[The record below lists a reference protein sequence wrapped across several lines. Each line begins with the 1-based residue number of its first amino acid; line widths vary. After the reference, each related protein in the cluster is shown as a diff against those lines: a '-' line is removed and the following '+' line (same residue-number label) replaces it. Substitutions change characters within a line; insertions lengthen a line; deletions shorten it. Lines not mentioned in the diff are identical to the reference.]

1 MQIKKLEIEEYKR
14 KAIAPTLTAK
24 GWLYLVCSV
33 AKAGEAEIA
42 TACFDDEKYLPF
54 DLVTGL
60 QIVSK
65 PYEGDD
71 GIKELVHRL
80 ENYAL
85 IVNNEPTRSIDQ
97 QVKEQI
103 YQNAIKKHGE
113 KPPVIWVDDNK
124 EGDKI
129 IQKLVTGKAISN
141 NA

>member
-1 MQIKKLEIEEYKR
+1 MQIKKLEIEEYKK
-14 KAIAPTLTAK
+14 KAIAPTLTTK
-24 GWLYLVCSV
+24 GWLYLVCNV

-42 TACFDDEKYLPF
+42 TACFDDEKYLSF

-65 PYEGDD
+65 LYKGDD
-71 GIKELVHRL
+71 GIKELAHRL